1 MTLRLALVLLV
12 CFAASV
18 VESVVPLLAGLRDA
32 RPDLLLCVVLYVA
45 LHDEWVPGAALALCT
60 GYLSDLSSATP
71 TGLYG
76 FLAVLTFV
84 VVRTTASAFKA
95 ERGFPVAV
103 LAFAASLVHSL
114 FAAVLFR
121 FVMRGVSG
129 SFLLHTSGV
138 LWSAAATGVGAIP
151 VFAVLSRIDK
161 GFLQG
166 EAAPRAARKG
176 F

>member
-1 MTLRLALVLLV
+1 MT
-12 CFAASV
+12 SV
-18 VESVVPLLAGLRDA
+18 VESTVPLLFGLRDA
-32 RPDLLLCVVLYVA
+32 RPDLLLGVVIYVA

-60 GYLSDLSSATP
+60 GYLADLSAATP
-71 TGLYG
+71 TGLYS

-84 VVRTTASAFKA
+84 VLRATASAFKA

-103 LAFAASLVHSL
+103 LAFAASLVHTY

-121 FVMRGVSG
+121 FVVKGQGSSG
-129 SFLLHTSGV
+129 SFQLHTAGA
-138 LWSAAATGVGAIP
+138 LWSAAATGLGAIA

-166 EAAPRAARKG
+166 EAAPRAARKE